1 MTSHK
6 NIGSKKAKKRFPKLF
21 QTLLNYNAFILCLV
35 PLIFASYR
43 DWKRGAVENRVWII
57 MILCGLAITVARWIY
72 TAELLLPLFSI
83 IITFLVSLLL
93 HVCKIFGGADAKA
106 LTCTALILPQNVSTS
121 LTPIF
126 ALTVLLNTFIL
137 LGILYTAILG
147 YNLTQYLKGN
157 DLFSELDSKS
167 AWKKLVIL
175 LTCIWLEKPPKSKRF
190 HPLKHIPDSKTEAS
204 PIFTRNRGSK
214 EKMDS
219 FKSKSNAQPYGKGVW
234 VYFTKPL
241 IPLITLSV
249 MLSFFQG
256 DFLLFLIKFL

>member
-1 MTSHK
+1 M
-6 NIGSKKAKKRFPKLF
+6 
-21 QTLLNYNAFILCLV
+21 V

-43 DWKRGAVENRVWII
+43 DWKRGAVENRVWLI
-57 MILCGLAITVARWIY
+57 MILCGLAIIVARWIY

-83 IITFLVSLLL
+83 IITFLVSLFL

-106 LTCTALILPQNVSTS
+106 LICTTLILPQNVSVS

-157 DLFSELDSKS
+157 DLFSELASKS
-167 AWKKLVIL
+167 VWRKLVII

-190 HPLKHIPDSKTEAS
+190 HPLKHGIGKTELL
-204 PIFTRNRGSK
+204 PISSRNSLSK

-219 FKSKSNAQPYGKGVW
+219 FKNELNAELYEKGVW
-234 VYFTKPL
+234 FYFAKPL
-241 IPLITLSV
+241 IPLITLSMV
-249 MLSFFQG
+249 LSFFQG
-256 DFLLFLIKFL
+256 DLLLFLINFL

>member
-1 MTSHK
+1 M
-6 NIGSKKAKKRFPKLF
+6 
-21 QTLLNYNAFILCLV
+21 V

-43 DWKRGAVENRVWII
+43 DWKRGAVENRVWLI
-57 MILCGLAITVARWIY
+57 MILCGLAIIVARWIY

-83 IITFLVSLLL
+83 IITFLVSLFL

-106 LTCTALILPQNVSTS
+106 LICTALILPQNVSVS

-157 DLFSELDSKS
+157 DLFSELASKS
-167 AWKKLVIL
+167 VWRKLVII

-190 HPLKHIPDSKTEAS
+190 HPLKHGIGKTELL
-204 PIFTRNRGSK
+204 PISSRNSLSK
-214 EKMDS
+214 EKMAS
-219 FKSKSNAQPYGKGVW
+219 FKNELNAQLYEKGVW
-234 VYFTKPL
+234 FYFAKPL
-241 IPLITLSV
+241 IPLITLSMV
-249 MLSFFQG
+249 LSFFQG
-256 DFLLFLIKFL
+256 DLLLFLINFL

>member
-1 MTSHK
+1 M
-6 NIGSKKAKKRFPKLF
+6 
-21 QTLLNYNAFILCLV
+21 V

-43 DWKRGAVENRVWII
+43 DWKRGAVENRVWLI

-83 IITFLVSLLL
+83 IITFLVSLFL

-106 LTCTALILPQNVSTS
+106 LICTALILPQNVSVS

-137 LGILYTAILG
+137 LGILYTAFLG

-157 DLFSELDSKS
+157 DLFSELASKS
-167 AWKKLVIL
+167 VWRKLVII
-175 LTCIWLEKPPKSKRF
+175 LTCVWLEKPPKSKRF
-190 HPLKHIPDSKTEAS
+190 HPLKHGIGKTELL
-204 PIFTRNRGSK
+204 PISSRNSLSK

-219 FKSKSNAQPYGKGVW
+219 FKNELNAQLYEKGIW
-234 VYFTKPL
+234 FYFAKPL
-241 IPLITLSV
+241 IPLITLSMV
-249 MLSFFQG
+249 LSFFQG
-256 DFLLFLIKFL
+256 DLLLFLINFL

>member
-1 MTSHK
+1 
-6 NIGSKKAKKRFPKLF
+6 
-21 QTLLNYNAFILCLV
+21 
-35 PLIFASYR
+35 
-43 DWKRGAVENRVWII
+43 
-57 MILCGLAITVARWIY
+57 MILCGLAIIVARWIY

-83 IITFLVSLLL
+83 IITFLVSLFL

-106 LTCTALILPQNVSTS
+106 LICTALILPQNVSVS

-157 DLFSELDSKS
+157 DLFSELASKS
-167 AWKKLVIL
+167 VWRKLVII

-190 HPLKHIPDSKTEAS
+190 HPLKHGIGKTELL
-204 PIFTRNRGSK
+204 PISSRNSLSK

-219 FKSKSNAQPYGKGVW
+219 FKNELNAELYEKGVW
-234 VYFTKPL
+234 FYFAKPL
-241 IPLITLSV
+241 IPLITLSMV
-249 MLSFFQG
+249 LSFFQG
-256 DFLLFLIKFL
+256 DLLLFLINFL